1 MGLLDIAKV
10 FHESLEKLERAYGS
24 SQKLYAALEGVQS
37 EWNGAAGQQAQ
48 GLLAYVET
56 LRERMSFPDL
66 GSILDHNTRPVTAS
80 ARTTVRDCAK
90 LMREHRTTCILIV
103 DEGQKLLGLCTSKDI
118 GAWELLASVGLT
130 CVQSCASS
138 RLASTPRRARS
149 CG

>member
-1 MGLLDIAKV
+1 M
-10 FHESLEKLERAYGS
+10 
-24 SQKLYAALEGVQS
+24 QS

-103 DEGQKLLGLCTSKDI
+103 DEAQKLLGLCTSKDI
-118 GAWELLASVGLT
+118 GASAVL
-130 CVQSCASS
+130 
-138 RLASTPRRARS
+138 
-149 CG
+149 